1 MNRAYIP
8 REEVIAM
15 FIDFQDRVRRGLS
28 LRKNV
33 EKDWFVQDAYDIAAD
48 IVFTT
53 PLAPEKE

>member
-1 MNRAYIP
+1 MNKTYLS
-8 REEVIAM
+8 REEVISM
-15 FIDFQDRVRRGLS
+15 FLDFQDRVRRGLG

-48 IVFTT
+48 IVLTT

>member
-1 MNRAYIP
+1 
-8 REEVIAM
+8 M